1 MEKTKLQ
8 WHPAFGA
15 ALRITLQDE
24 MKYLEMHEEYLLSKK
39 PLQMDLLIIKKLK
52 DIPIRKAIG
61 QIFRKHNIIEYK
73 SPGDGLSIN
82 DFYKVYGYACIY
94 QSDTNKVQEIA
105 PEDLTLT
112 FVCSHYPRDMIQHLE
127 RIRGIRTEFQ
137 GAGIY
142 YLKGDPIPMQI
153 LIAPKLSDKENYWL
167 QSMRT
172 DLQAGEE
179 IRKLMC
185 EYEKHRKSKDY
196 AAVMDLIT
204 RANWE
209 QMEVEKKMC
218 DALKELFAEELK
230 EADSR
235 GRSEGMRQGL
245 SQGLQQGLTQGI
257 QLTKRVLQL
266 SAQGDSMEM
275 IAGKCNVSLE
285 QVKKILE

>member
-1 MEKTKLQ
+1 M
-8 WHPAFGA
+8 
-15 ALRITLQDE
+15 
-24 MKYLEMHEEYLLSKK
+24 S
-39 PLQMDLLIIKKLK
+39 
-52 DIPIRKAIG
+52 
-61 QIFRKHNIIEYK
+61 
-73 SPGDGLSIN
+73 
-82 DFYKVYGYACIY
+82 
-94 QSDTNKVQEIA
+94 
-105 PEDLTLT
+105 
-112 FVCSHYPRDMIQHLE
+112 
-127 RIRGIRTEFQ
+127 
-137 GAGIY
+137 
-142 YLKGDPIPMQI
+142 
-153 LIAPKLSDKENYWL
+153 
-167 QSMRT
+167 
-172 DLQAGEE
+172 
-179 IRKLMC
+179 

-266 SAQGDSMEM
+266 SAQGDSPEM
-275 IAGKCNVSLE
+275 IADKCNVSLE

>member
-24 MKYLEMHEEYLLSKK
+24 MKYLEMHEEHLLSKK
-39 PLQMDLLIIKKLK
+39 PLQMDILIIKKTQ
-52 DIPIRKAIG
+52 DIQIKKKIG
-61 QIFRKHNIIEYK
+61 MIFRKHNIIEYK
-73 SPGDGLSIN
+73 SPEDSLSVN

-94 QSDTNKVQEIA
+94 QSNTDRVKEID

-112 FVCSHYPRDMIQHLE
+112 FACSHYPRKLLRHLE
-127 RIRGIRTEFQ
+127 TVRGMRAEYQ
-137 GAGIY
+137 GGGIY
-142 YLKGDPIPMQI
+142 YLKGDPIPMQL
-153 LIAPKLSDKENYWL
+153 LITPKLTYKENYWL

-179 IRKLMC
+179 IRKLVR
-185 EYEKHRKSKDY
+185 EYEKHRKSKDH

-204 RANWE
+204 RANWK

-230 EADSR
+230 EADSK
-235 GRSEGMRQGL
+235 GRTEGIE
-245 SQGLQQGLTQGI
+245 QGI
-257 QLTKRVLQL
+257 EQGIERGKR
-266 SAQGDSMEM
+266 EM
-275 IAGKCNVSLE
+275 ILAFLKAGAGIDIIKEASGLNEE
-285 QVKKILE
+285 QIEAIRREMN

>member
-39 PLQMDLLIIKKLK
+39 PLQMDVLIIKKLK

-94 QSDTNKVQEIA
+94 QSDTNKVKEID

-266 SAQGDSMEM
+266 SAQGDSIEM

>member
-24 MKYLEMHEEYLLSKK
+24 MKYLEMHEEHLLSKK
-39 PLQMDLLIIKKLK
+39 PLQMDILIIKKMQ
-52 DIPIRKAIG
+52 DIQIKKKIG
-61 QIFRKHNIIEYK
+61 MIFRKHNIIEYK
-73 SPGDGLSIN
+73 SPEDSLSVN

-94 QSDTNKVQEIA
+94 QSNTDRVKEID
-105 PEDLTLT
+105 PEELTLT
-112 FVCSHYPRDMIQHLE
+112 FACSHYPRKLLRHLE
-127 RIRGIRTEFQ
+127 TVRGMRAEYQ
-137 GAGIY
+137 GGGIY
-142 YLKGDPIPMQI
+142 YLKGDPIPMQL
-153 LIAPKLSDKENYWL
+153 LITPKLTYKENYWL

-179 IRKLMC
+179 IRKLVR
-185 EYEKHRKSKDY
+185 EYEKHRKSKDH

-204 RANWE
+204 RANWK

-235 GRSEGMRQGL
+235 GRTEGIE
-245 SQGLQQGLTQGI
+245 QGI
-257 QLTKRVLQL
+257 EQGKR
-266 SAQGDSMEM
+266 EM
-275 IAGKCNVSLE
+275 ILAFLKAGAGIDIIKEASGLNEE
-285 QVKKILE
+285 QIEAIRREMN

>member
-24 MKYLEMHEEYLLSKK
+24 MRYLEMQEE
-39 PLQMDLLIIKKLK
+39 
-52 DIPIRKAIG
+52 
-61 QIFRKHNIIEYK
+61 
-73 SPGDGLSIN
+73 
-82 DFYKVYGYACIY
+82 
-94 QSDTNKVQEIA
+94 
-105 PEDLTLT
+105 
-112 FVCSHYPRDMIQHLE
+112 
-127 RIRGIRTEFQ
+127 
-137 GAGIY
+137 IY

-172 DLQAGEE
+172 NLRAGAE
-179 IRKLMC
+179 IRKLMS

-230 EADSR
+230 EADRRYASGINTGHPAYQAGTADVSSGRFPGDDSR
-235 GRSEGMRQGL
+235 QMQCF
-245 SQGLQQGLTQGI
+245 
-257 QLTKRVLQL
+257 
-266 SAQGDSMEM
+266 
-275 IAGKCNVSLE
+275 AGAGEKDTR
-285 QVKKILE
+285 III

>member
-1 MEKTKLQ
+1 M
-8 WHPAFGA
+8 
-15 ALRITLQDE
+15 
-24 MKYLEMHEEYLLSKK
+24 
-39 PLQMDLLIIKKLK
+39 
-52 DIPIRKAIG
+52 
-61 QIFRKHNIIEYK
+61 
-73 SPGDGLSIN
+73 SIN

-94 QSDTNKVQEIA
+94 QSDTNKVKEID

-112 FVCSHYPRDMIQHLE
+112 FVCSHYPR
-127 RIRGIRTEFQ
+127 
-137 GAGIY
+137 IY